1 MTSPDPAAVPRTAP
15 DLGVPSRAWLLAVLT
30 VLVAA
35 TTSSGVLPSARGAG
49 PALSALAV
57 VLLVGLAAALLL
69 RAPAAGVPGVPG
81 PRQVLVATV
90 AAAGLAVPA
99 LLTTGGLAVVLTGAA
114 LVATLTALPLAAVH
128 VAARPGGGRQAATG
142 LLLGA
147 GLWTVLGAGL
157 RGASGPGGPGSDPG
171 GLPPGPALAAVVLA
185 LSAVAAAVGLGR
197 ADALTDDPPA
207 GRPRRTWVVGPAVLV
222 LDLVLA
228 DAAHVATVAGV
239 PEAVAGLVLVL
250 ATSVGVW
257 LLLRPDPWSPAA
269 RVVAAAVVLLG
280 VVAVPALTGPA
291 VLVAA
296 AAALVAAGMVLASA
310 LSAHRPAPPGVPRTA
325 LATAAVAAAVLS
337 PWLLVALDPSGGT
350 ALVLLVPCAAA
361 ALAGAGLRRRT
372 PDPVGGAAAPAPASA
387 PVRIPPRVNS
397 VRLLLLPALVLA
409 LAHVAVAGG
418 EPPPAGTYV
427 VLP

>member
-15 DLGVPSRAWLLAVLT
+15 DLGIPSRAWLLAVLT

-35 TTSSGVLPSARGAG
+35 TASSGVLPSATTGAG
-49 PALSALAV
+49 PAATAV
-57 VLLVGLAAALLL
+57 VVTLLVGLAAALLV
-69 RAPAAGVPGVPG
+69 RAPTAGVPGVPG
-81 PRQVLVATV
+81 PREVLVGTV
-90 AAAGLAVPA
+90 AAVAVAVPA
-99 LLTTGGLAVVLTGAA
+99 LLTGGTAAVVLTAAA
-114 LVATLTALPLAAVH
+114 LVATLVALPLAVVH

-157 RGASGPGGPGSDPG
+157 RRAPAPVGPGADAWTVAPGHVLAVIVLAASG
-171 GLPPGPALAAVVLA
+171 
-185 LSAVAAAVGLGR
+185 VAAAVGLGR

-222 LDLVLA
+222 LDLALA
-228 DAAHVATVAGV
+228 DASHVAAAAGV
-239 PEAVAGLVLVL
+239 AEAVAGLVLVL

-257 LLLRPDPWSPAA
+257 LLLRPDPWSPPA

-280 VVAVPALTGPA
+280 VVAVPRLSGPA
-291 VLVAA
+291 VLIAA
-296 AAALVAAGMVLASA
+296 AATLVAAGMVLASA

-337 PWLLVALDPSGGT
+337 PWLLSALDRYAGT
-350 ALVLLVPCAAA
+350 VLTLLLPCAAA

-372 PDPVGGAAAPAPASA
+372 PDPVGGSAPAPTSA
-387 PVRIPPRVNS
+387 PVRIPPRVHP

-409 LAHVAVAGG
+409 LAQVAVAGG

-427 VLP
+427 VVP